1 MTQYLIAAL
10 YHFVSLEDFRE
21 LKGPLD
27 RLCRERKITGTL
39 LLAHE
44 GINGTIAGTEDDL
57 RFVLAE
63 LRRDPRLADLKHKE
77 SWTETPPFLR
87 LKVRLKK
94 EIVTLGIEG
103 VDPTQHVGTYVKPTE
118 WNALISQPDVLLID
132 TRNTY
137 ETKMG
142 SFKGAMDPQTES
154 FQEFP
159 QWVKDREE
167 LTPKTRVAM
176 FCTGG
181 IRCEKASSYMLQEG
195 FEEVYHLEGGI
206 LKYLEEVPQDESMWE
221 GDCYVFD
228 RRVTVNHDL
237 EPGRFDA
244 CRACGLPLDDD
255 DKTSPLFIKGV
266 ACPYCHGQTS
276 DERKERFAERQ
287 RQMELADARGQEHLG
302 LRQRQHLPKETE

>member
-1 MTQYLIAAL
+1 MSQYLIVAL
-10 YHFVSLEDFRE
+10 YHFVSLPDFRE
-21 LKGPLD
+21 LKVGLD
-27 RLCRERKITGTL
+27 RMCRARGINGTL

-44 GINGTIAGTEDDL
+44 GVNGTIAGKEDDM

-63 LRRDPRLADLKHKE
+63 LRRDARLAGFKHKE
-77 SWTETPPFLR
+77 SWSVEPPFLR

-94 EIVTLGIEG
+94 EIVTLGVPG
-103 VDPTQHVGTYVKPTE
+103 VDPTQRVGTYVKPE
-118 WNALISQPDVLLID
+118 AWNALISQPDVLLID

-142 SFKGAMDPQTES
+142 SFKGATDPKTES

-159 QWVKDREE
+159 QWLKDRTD

-237 EPGRFDA
+237 EPGRYDA
-244 CRACGLPLDDD
+244 CRACGLPLDDE
-255 DKTSPLFIKGV
+255 DKTSPLFVKGV
-266 ACPYCHGQTS
+266 ACPYCDGHTS

-287 RQMELADARGQEHLG
+287 RQIDLAEARGQGHLG
-302 LRQRQHLPKETE
+302 QRQRQHLPKDTE